1 MDDEVLT
8 LAVDVG
14 GTGIKAT
21 VLDPRG
27 EMIADRIR
35 VKTPYPARPT
45 RIVETIAELAAKL
58 PAHQRA
64 SVGLPG
70 LVRAGKVAFM
80 ANLSRSAPGEPI
92 DPDIYN
98 EWVGFPIEKAVNDA
112 LGVPTRVAN
121 DADVQGSAVI
131 KGQGMEFVLT
141 LGTGA
146 GTAVFYDGRLLPH
159 LELGHAP
166 FRSDESFEE
175 QIGNEALRE
184 VGRQRWVRRVKKA
197 LKAYDQFLFYD
208 RCYVGGG
215 NARLL
220 VKEDLGPKVE
230 IVSNKAGL
238 IGGIRLWE
246 VSDRLEP
253 APEPAG
259 EPESE

>member
-1 MDDEVLT
+1 MATEVHT

-14 GTGIKAT
+14 GTGVKAT
-21 VLDPRG
+21 VLDAAG
-27 EMIADRIR
+27 EMVAERIR
-35 VKTPYPARPT
+35 VKTPYPARPQ
-45 RIVETIAELAAKL
+45 RIVDTIAELAAKL
-58 PAHQRA
+58 PPYHRA

-70 LVRAGKVAFM
+70 LVREGQVIFM

-92 DPDIYN
+92 DATISK
-98 EWVGFPIEKAVNDA
+98 EWTGFPIEAALNKA
-112 LGVPTRVAN
+112 LSVPTRVAN

-166 FRSDESFEE
+166 FRSDESFED

-197 LKAYDQFLFYD
+197 LRAYDQFLFYD

-215 NARLL
+215 NSRLL

-246 VSDRLEP
+246 VSDR
-253 APEPAG
+253 AG
-259 EPESE
+259 E

>member
-1 MDDEVLT
+1 MATEVHT

-14 GTGIKAT
+14 GTGVKAT
-21 VLDPRG
+21 VLDPAG
-27 EMIADRIR
+27 EMVAERIR
-35 VKTPYPARPT
+35 VKTPYPARPQ
-45 RIVETIAELAAKL
+45 RIVDTIAELAAKL
-58 PAHQRA
+58 PPYQRA

-70 LVRAGKVAFM
+70 LVREGQVIFM
-80 ANLSRSAPGEPI
+80 ANLSRTAPGEPI
-92 DPDIYN
+92 DPDISK
-98 EWVGFPIEKAVNDA
+98 EWTGFPIEAALNKA
-112 LGVPTRVAN
+112 LSVPTRVAN

-146 GTAVFYDGRLLPH
+146 GTAIFYDGRLIPH

-166 FRSDESFEE
+166 FRSDESFED

-197 LKAYDQFLFYD
+197 LRAYDQFLFYD
-208 RCYVGGG
+208 KCYVGGG
-215 NARLL
+215 NSRLL
-220 VKEDLGPKVE
+220 VKEDLGPRVE

-246 VSDRLEP
+246 VSDR
-253 APEPAG
+253 A
-259 EPESE
+259 SD

>member
-1 MDDEVLT
+1 MTDLHT

-21 VLDPRG
+21 VLDPVG
-27 EMIADRIR
+27 EMVAERLR

-45 RIVETIAELAAKL
+45 RVVEVITELAAKM
-58 PAHQRA
+58 PEYGRA

-70 LVRAGKVAFM
+70 LVREGRVAFM
-80 ANLSRSAPGEPI
+80 ANLSRSGPGEPI
-92 DPDIYN
+92 DPDISA
-98 EWVGFPIEKAVNDA
+98 EWNGFPIELA
-112 LGVPTRVAN
+112 LNEALQVPTRVAN

-131 KGQGMEFVLT
+131 RGEGMEFVLT

-146 GTAVFYDGRLLPH
+146 GTAVFYNGKLLPH

-166 FRSDESFEE
+166 FRQEESFEE
-175 QIGNEALRE
+175 QIGNEALHQ
-184 VGRQRWVRRVKKA
+184 VGRQRWTRRVRKA

-220 VKEDLGPKVE
+220 VKEDLGDRVE

-238 IGGIRLWE
+238 VGGIRLWE
-246 VSDRLEP
+246 VS
-253 APEPAG
+253 G
-259 EPESE
+259 ERDSDG

>member
-1 MDDEVLT
+1 MPSEIHT

-14 GTGIKAT
+14 GTGVKAT
-21 VLDPRG
+21 VLDPAG
-27 EMIADRIR
+27 EMVAERLR
-35 VKTPYPARPT
+35 VKTPYPARPA
-45 RIVETIAELAAKL
+45 RIVETIAEMATKL
-58 PAHQRA
+58 PPHQRA

-70 LVRAGKVAFM
+70 LVREGQVIFM
-80 ANLSRSAPGEPI
+80 ANLSRSGPGEPI
-92 DPDIYN
+92 NPEISA
-98 EWVGFPIEKAVNDA
+98 EWTGFPIESA
-112 LGVPTRVAN
+112 LNSALSVPTRVAN

-131 KGQGMEFVLT
+131 KGKGMEFVLT

-166 FRSDESFEE
+166 FRSDQSFED
-175 QIGNEALRE
+175 QIGNEALRA
-184 VGRQRWVRRVKKA
+184 VGRQRWIRRVKKA

-220 VKEDLGPKVE
+220 VKEELGPKIE

-246 VSDRLEP
+246 VSSARTVEN
-253 APEPAG
+253 
-259 EPESE
+259 